1 MTEIKDFIEILLLEC
16 EDKINEVRDIPKDY
30 GYYLNRRDDLEKL
43 QVKLEALKQWQ
54 REALPFLK
62 AECGNLSDALATY
75 PEWEKSHWVNKDD
88 FMTKELYEDIESTM
102 TENHRILVT
111 LIKQAEEE

>member
-1 MTEIKDFIEILLLEC
+1 MAILENEILNKEKDKERIAALE
-16 EDKINEVRDIPKDY
+16 
-30 GYYLNRRDDLEKL
+30 
-43 QVKLEALKQWQ
+43 QWQ
-54 REALPFLK
+54 REAVPFLE

-75 PEWEKSHWVNKDD
+75 PEWEKSHWVNKND

-111 LIKQAEEE
+111 LIKQAEENGKE